1 MANMRF
7 PQDIFYGIK
16 DQRIIEVINSIPRE
30 DFLPESLRDYAYA
43 DTALPIGSGQTISQP
58 SLVAYMTQLLELTG
72 RERVLEIGT
81 GSGYQTAIL
90 AGLVQ
95 EVYTVEIIPE
105 LHEEARQ
112 ALDKMGIDNVRYKLG
127 SGYEGWEEYA
137 PFDGIMV
144 TAAPPEIPQKLVEQ
158 LGDKGRMVVPV
169 GDRNQTQILKL
180 IVKSGDTIIEED
192 KSFVRFV
199 PMVE

>member
-95 EVYTVEIIPE
+95 EVYTCYMVDIGTE
-105 LHEEARQ
+105 
-112 ALDKMGIDNVRYKLG
+112 DKLLLQGFPAGGFKPYIGPGCFRAVYGFTLG
-127 SGYEGWEEYA
+127 SDNTIFPA
-137 PFDGIMV
+137 D
-144 TAAPPEIPQKLVEQ
+144 
-158 LGDKGRMVVPV
+158 
-169 GDRNQTQILKL
+169 
-180 IVKSGDTIIEED
+180 IVK
-192 KSFVRFV
+192 
-199 PMVE
+199 P